1 MNYILIFTLSEC
13 EDHASSKSSLVL
25 SLEMNAQDLRD
36 GKLNKQ
42 LASFV
47 QNLLRKSNGREI
59 FEENHVNASL
69 VVEDTLNFGN
79 LKTTKCR
86 TST

>member
-1 MNYILIFTLSEC
+1 MIFTLSEC
-13 EDHASSKSSLVL
+13 EDHSSKSSLVL
-25 SLEMNAQDLRD
+25 NLEMNPLDLRD
-36 GKLNKQ
+36 GKLNQQ

-47 QNLLRKSNGREI
+47 QNILRKSNGREI

-69 VVEDTLNFGN
+69 VVEDTWNFGN
-79 LKTTKCR
+79 LKTTKYR